1 MDTFLSKN
9 KDIFELELVDK
20 DKLTPDT
27 SRFRFKLPNDNDV
40 LGLPVGNHLSLISEN
55 ANGELVSRSY
65 TPVSTDNNIGY
76 VDFVIKI
83 YI

>member
-27 SRFRFKLPNDNDV
+27 SRFRHD
-40 LGLPVGNHLSLISEN
+40 
-55 ANGELVSRSY
+55 
-65 TPVSTDNNIGY
+65 
-76 VDFVIKI
+76 
-83 YI
+83 